1 MRRIT
6 VRQTS
11 LSLRIHGRTG
21 HTIPLQR
28 TETKRWKVGQ
38 TKSTEISKTTKTT
51 QRRTGSFKKP
61 KTKEKGHKTHITKVG
76 KIPETRS
83 ANAVVTEANAV
94 ETRVTEAHA
103 ANAVETRV
111 TEAHAANA
119 VETRD
124 TEANAVGTHA
134 ANAVETHATKVVA
147 DTVESFVASQR
158 QTSRKLAS
166 SPTSVKTGNTT
177 KSYPELSEK

>member
-103 ANAVETRV
+103 ANAVETR
-111 TEAHAANA
+111 
-119 VETRD
+119 D